1 MLLILLIAICLLLVA
16 WYHKLMIKKLVS
28 WTEKFAEHKYSEVI
42 LFIVA
47 FTESSFFLVPPD
59 VLIIAILSHHLKKS
73 WVKVASISTVGSVLG
88 GVFGY
93 AIGYYFYQYIGQPIV
108 NFYVVQAEINHV
120 GELFKA
126 HAFISILAAAFTP
139 IPYKVFTIGAGLFS
153 LNMFTFVTASVVGR
167 GARFFIVAY
176 LSNKY
181 GDRAKQI
188 ILNKGDKILWIVG
201 IVVFVII
208 YFLSK

>member
-1 MLLILLIAICLLLVA
+1 
-16 WYHKLMIKKLVS
+16 MITKFVS

-42 LFIVA
+42 LFAVA
-47 FTESSFFLVPPD
+47 FTESSFFLAPPD
-59 VLIIAILSHHLKKS
+59 VLIIAILSHHLKNA
-73 WVKVASISTVGSVLG
+73 WVKIANIATAGSVLG

-93 AIGYYFYQYIGQPIV
+93 AIGYYFYQYVGQPIV
-108 NFYVVQAEINHV
+108 NFYGIQAEINHV

-126 HAFISILAAAFTP
+126 HAFISILVAAFTP

-153 LNMFTFVTASVVGR
+153 LNIITFVTASIVGR

-181 GDRAKQI
+181 GDRAKKI
-188 ILNKGDKILWIVG
+188 ILEKGDKILWIIG
-201 IVVFVII
+201 IVAFVII